1 MKTTTDG
8 PKLSRYLTAGS
19 PQQCFLPSCHKAF
32 EQSCVRGEDGHF
44 YCSHACSEIGG
55 KLDLSRVEE
64 LRAAPPSPQP
74 LPTPKQKLSGRG

>member
-1 MKTTTDG
+1 MKVTPEG
-8 PKLSRYLTAGS
+8 SKVSRYLTAGS

-44 YCSHACSEIGG
+44 YCSHICSEIGG

-64 LRAAPPSPQP
+64 LRSAPPSP
-74 LPTPKQKLSGRG
+74 LPTPKQKLSIRG